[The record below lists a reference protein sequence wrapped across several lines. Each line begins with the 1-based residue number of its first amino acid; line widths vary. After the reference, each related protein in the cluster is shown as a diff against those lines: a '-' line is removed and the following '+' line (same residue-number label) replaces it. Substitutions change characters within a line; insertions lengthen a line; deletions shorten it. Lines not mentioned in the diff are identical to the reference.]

1 MCKNFQEKI
10 YFEVNKYNK
19 EYRNAIRSLL
29 KTKEIEDII
38 SPLTALITQYIENSI
53 KSFLQDY
60 IEIKETASK
69 LKINNHNLKEL
80 ITMCKEK
87 YALYV
92 DMTEFSNPIGRLE
105 EYLKYLEKIY
115 GNKILV
121 NSRYPIDSKTLRLN
135 RKSIKI
141 DNQEYRLKAKM
152 MLWGIKEL
160 TIFYECEKL
169 YSVAVEGKNAYEKLN
184 YLLKDMANDEDF
196 LVNTL
201 YVGVIKRI
209 DERDKKILKV
219 G

>member
-1 MCKNFQEKI
+1 MCKNFQEKM
-10 YFEVNKYNK
+10 YLEVNQYNL
-19 EYRNAIRSLL
+19 EYKNAIRRLL
-29 KTKEIEDII
+29 NTKDIKDVI

-80 ITMCKEK
+80 IAMCKEK
-87 YALYV
+87 YALYT
-92 DMTEFSNPIGRLE
+92 DMTEFLNPIGRLE
-105 EYLKYLEKIY
+105 EYLNYLEKIY
-115 GNKILV
+115 GNEILV

-152 MLWGIKEL
+152 MLWGMKEL

-169 YSVAVEGKNAYEKLN
+169 YSVAVEGENAYEKLN
-184 YLLKDMANDEDF
+184 YLLEDMSNAEDF

-201 YVGVIKRI
+201 YVGIIKRI
-209 DERDKKILKV
+209 DERNKKLLEA

>member
-1 MCKNFQEKI
+1 MCKNFQEKM
-10 YFEVNKYNK
+10 YLEVNQYNL
-19 EYRNAIRSLL
+19 EYKNAIRRLL
-29 KTKEIEDII
+29 NTKDIKDVI

-87 YALYV
+87 YVVYT
-92 DMTEFSNPIGRLE
+92 DMTEFLNPIGRLE
-105 EYLKYLEKIY
+105 EYLNYLEKIY
-115 GNKILV
+115 GNEILV

-169 YSVAVEGKNAYEKLN
+169 YSVAVEGENAYEKLN
-184 YLLKDMANDEDF
+184 YLLKDMSNDEDF

-201 YVGVIKRI
+201 YVGIIKRI
-209 DERDKKILKV
+209 DERNKKLLKA

>member
-1 MCKNFQEKI
+1 MCKNFQEKM
-10 YFEVNKYNK
+10 YLEVNQYNL
-19 EYRNAIRSLL
+19 EYKNAIRRLL
-29 KTKEIEDII
+29 NTKDIKDVI

-80 ITMCKEK
+80 IAMCKEK
-87 YALYV
+87 YALYT
-92 DMTEFSNPIGRLE
+92 DMTEFLNPIGRLK
-105 EYLKYLEKIY
+105 EYLNYLEKIY
-115 GNKILV
+115 GNEILV
-121 NSRYPIDSKTLRLN
+121 NSRYAIDSKTLRLN

-169 YSVAVEGKNAYEKLN
+169 YSVAVEGENAYEKLN
-184 YLLKDMANDEDF
+184 YLLEDMSNAGDF

-201 YVGVIKRI
+201 YVGIIKRI
-209 DERDKKILKV
+209 DERNKKLLEA

>member
-1 MCKNFQEKI
+1 MCKNFQEKM
-10 YFEVNKYNK
+10 YLEVNQYNL
-19 EYRNAIRSLL
+19 EYKNAIRRLL
-29 KTKEIEDII
+29 NTKDIKDVI

-80 ITMCKEK
+80 IAMCKEK
-87 YALYV
+87 YALYT
-92 DMTEFSNPIGRLE
+92 DMTEFLNPIGRLE
-105 EYLKYLEKIY
+105 EYLNYLEKIY
-115 GNKILV
+115 GNEILV

-152 MLWGIKEL
+152 MLWGMKEL

-169 YSVAVEGKNAYEKLN
+169 YSVAVEGENAYEKLN
-184 YLLKDMANDEDF
+184 YLLEDMSNAEDF

-201 YVGVIKRI
+201 YVGIIKRI
-209 DERDKKILKV
+209 DERNKKLLKA

>member
-1 MCKNFQEKI
+1 MCKNFQEKM
-10 YFEVNKYNK
+10 YLEVNQYNL
-19 EYRNAIRSLL
+19 EYKNAIRRLL
-29 KTKEIEDII
+29 NTKDIKDVI

-80 ITMCKEK
+80 IAMCKEK
-87 YALYV
+87 YALYT
-92 DMTEFSNPIGRLE
+92 DMTEFLNPIGRLE
-105 EYLKYLEKIY
+105 EYLNYLEKIY
-115 GNKILV
+115 GNEILV
-121 NSRYPIDSKTLRLN
+121 NSRYAIDSKTLRLN

-152 MLWGIKEL
+152 MLWGMKEL

-169 YSVAVEGKNAYEKLN
+169 YSVAVEGENAYEKLN
-184 YLLKDMANDEDF
+184 YLLEDMSNAGDF

-201 YVGVIKRI
+201 YVGIIKRI
-209 DERDKKILKV
+209 DDRNKKLLKA

>member
-1 MCKNFQEKI
+1 MCKNFQEKM
-10 YFEVNKYNK
+10 YLEVNQYNL
-19 EYRNAIRSLL
+19 EYKNAIRSLL
-29 KTKEIEDII
+29 NTKDIKEVI
-38 SPLTALITQYIENSI
+38 SPLTALITQYIENSV

-69 LKINNHNLKEL
+69 LRINNHNLKEL

-87 YALYV
+87 YVLYT

-115 GNKILV
+115 GNEILV

-141 DNQEYRLKAKM
+141 DNQEYRLKTKM
-152 MLWGIKEL
+152 MLWGMKEL

-169 YSVAVEGKNAYEKLN
+169 YSVSVEGKNAYEKLN
-184 YLLKDMANDEDF
+184 YLLKDMANDENF

-201 YVGVIKRI
+201 YVGIIKRI

>member
-1 MCKNFQEKI
+1 MCKNFQEKM
-10 YFEVNKYNK
+10 YLEVNQYNL
-19 EYRNAIRSLL
+19 EYKNAIRWLL
-29 KTKEIEDII
+29 NTKDIKDVI

-80 ITMCKEK
+80 IAMCKEK
-87 YALYV
+87 YALYT
-92 DMTEFSNPIGRLE
+92 DMKEFLNPIGRLE
-105 EYLKYLEKIY
+105 EYLNYLEKIY
-115 GNKILV
+115 GNEILV

-152 MLWGIKEL
+152 MLCGMKEL

-169 YSVAVEGKNAYEKLN
+169 YSVAVEGENAYEKLN
-184 YLLKDMANDEDF
+184 YLLEDMSNAEDL

-201 YVGVIKRI
+201 YVGIIKRI
-209 DERDKKILKV
+209 DERNKKILKA